1 MYTPGSTPHRPRMS
15 LDRLNAQ
22 AESHTFSLHEIDFQS
37 PIQRDKYFLCPT
49 LTPLYYTASYYTLT
63 DAQAVRYNQITG
75 MCFSELIGIFEES
88 LASTALRALSHP
100 SRSKLAPDLLH
111 GLRNFTEEEAKHCEM
126 WRRLNRLSEPE
137 WYRGTERYIVKVPR
151 LARAALRLIARRPR
165 LFPAVIWVM
174 LALEEHSMEI
184 SRRCARTTV
193 PLEPRYAMA
202 YRLHLEEEVRHV
214 QIDWHL
220 LERFYF
226 GCPRA
231 LRSVNAR
238 LFRVIMGAFFLKPVN
253 SARRVVDLLVREFP
267 ELSPRRDTMV
277 RELRGLDRDE
287 DYQRM
292 MYSRTATPI
301 TFALFD
307 GLPEF
312 RAMGRVM
319 SQYSPQRG

>member
-1 MYTPGSTPHRPRMS
+1 MYTPGSTPHRPRIS

-22 AESHTFSLHEIDFQS
+22 AESHTFSLDQIDFDS
-37 PIQRDKYFLCPT
+37 PIQRDKFFLCPT
-49 LTPLYYTASYYTLT
+49 LTPLYYTPSYRTLSP
-63 DAQAVRYNQITG
+63 AQAVRYNQITG
-75 MCFSELIGIFEES
+75 MCFSELIGLFEES
-88 LASTALRALSHP
+88 LASTALQSLTR
-100 SRSKLAPDLLH
+100 RSPAEMPPDLLH
-111 GLRNFTEEEAKHCEM
+111 GLRNFMDEEAKHCEM

-137 WYRGTERYIVKVPR
+137 WYRGTDRYIIRIPA
-151 LARAALRLIARRPR
+151 LAHLALRLMARRPR

-184 SRRCARTTV
+184 SRRCARTNV

-202 YRLHLEEEVRHV
+202 YRLHMEEEVRHV

-220 LERFYF
+220 LERFYRD
-226 GCPRA
+226 CPRA
-231 LRSVNAR
+231 LRAVNAR
-238 LFRVIMGAFFLKPVN
+238 LFRLIMGTFFLRPVN
-253 SARRVVDLLVREFP
+253 SARHVVDLLVRGFP
-267 ELSPRRDTMV
+267 ELSPRRNTMV

-287 DYQRM
+287 EYQRM

-312 RAMGRVM
+312 RGMGRVM
-319 SQYSPQRG
+319 RQYTPHGG